1 MSGDDSAAAGLLAAS
16 GSAGESPATTQDS
29 QTTLAGFRDQL
40 RGEQSLIIVF
50 GAEIRGSAIAS
61 LVKFGSGIP
70 GAKFICLGDYANSRG
85 AADMGLYPDL
95 LPGYHPI
102 ADSGKFREEW
112 GGVAQTRGLDLA

>member
-1 MSGDDSAAAGLLAAS
+1 MQIPAGAEAQFAAFLGGDDSAAAGLLAAS

-40 RGEQSLIIVF
+40 RGEQNLVIIF

-85 AADMGLYPDL
+85 RCRHGSL
-95 LPGYHPI
+95 
-102 ADSGKFREEW
+102 S
-112 GGVAQTRGLDLA
+112 